1 MFNLILAE
9 TAATAETGGR
19 NWTSLI
25 LIVVVFVVMYAV
37 ILIPQRKKDKKLKQ
51 MLADL
56 KNGDVIC
63 TIGGIMGKIVN
74 VQEDE
79 ITIETSIE
87 RTKMTMKKWAV
98 RNVETVEEESSDA
111 EPTGEI
117 ESK

>member
-9 TAATAETGGR
+9 TAAETGGT

-51 MLADL
+51 MLSEL
-56 KNGDVIC
+56 KSGDMIC
-63 TIGGIMGKIVN
+63 TIGGVVGKIVN
-74 VQEDE
+74 VKDDD

-87 RTKMTMKKWAV
+87 RTKITMKKWAV
-98 RNVETVEEESSDA
+98 RNVETADESSDA
-111 EPTGEI
+111 TPTGEI

>member
-9 TAATAETGGR
+9 TTTETGGTP
-19 NWTSLI
+19 WTSLI

-51 MLADL
+51 MLSEL
-56 KNGDVIC
+56 KSGDIIC
-63 TIGGIMGKIVN
+63 TIGGLVGKIVN
-74 VQEDE
+74 VKDDD

-87 RTKMTMKKWAV
+87 RTKITMKKWAV
-98 RNVETVEEESSDA
+98 RNVETVEESSEA

>member
-1 MFNLILAE
+1 
-9 TAATAETGGR
+9 
-19 NWTSLI
+19 
-25 LIVVVFVVMYAV
+25 
-37 ILIPQRKKDKKLKQ
+37 
-51 MLADL
+51 
-56 KNGDVIC
+56 
-63 TIGGIMGKIVN
+63 MGKIVN

>member
-9 TAATAETGGR
+9 TATEPKGT

-51 MLADL
+51 MLSEL
-56 KNGDVIC
+56 KTGDVIC
-63 TIGGIMGKIVN
+63 TIGGIVGNIVN
-74 VQEDE
+74 VKDDE
-79 ITIETSIE
+79 IVIETSIE
-87 RTKMTMKKWAV
+87 RTKMSMKKWAV
-98 RNVETVEEESSDA
+98 RNVETVDDSSTDS

>member
-1 MFNLILAE
+1 MYNLILAE
-9 TAATAETGGR
+9 TATETGGT

-51 MLADL
+51 MLSEL
-56 KNGDVIC
+56 KSGDIIC
-63 TIGGIMGKIVN
+63 TIGGLVGKIVN
-74 VQEDE
+74 VKDDD

-87 RTKMTMKKWAV
+87 RTKITMKKWAV
-98 RNVETVEEESSDA
+98 RNVETIEESSES

>member
-9 TAATAETGGR
+9 TAPETGGT

-51 MLADL
+51 MLSEL
-56 KNGDVIC
+56 KTGDVIC
-63 TIGGIMGKIVN
+63 TIGGIVGTIVN
-74 VQEDE
+74 VKEDE
-79 ITIETSIE
+79 LTIETSIE
-87 RTKMTMKKWAV
+87 RSKIRMKKWAV
-98 RNVETVEEESSDA
+98 RNVESVEETSDA

-117 ESK
+117 ENK